1 MKVKFKSV
9 SLRFYE
15 ELNDFLP
22 YNKKKTR
29 FTEQFI
35 DRTSVKDLIESL
47 GVPHTEVDMI
57 LVNGKSVS
65 FDYLINHKDDISVYP
80 VFESFDVSEVQ
91 HLRPEPLRNS
101 KFLCDVHLGKL
112 ARNLRMLGIDT
123 LYFNVISDSEIVNI
137 SLNERRAILTRDSE
151 LLKIKA
157 VTHGYYIR
165 NSDPIKQTGEVI
177 KRFHLEKS
185 LQYFSRCL
193 ECNTLLAAVS
203 KEIII
208 DRIPQKVKESQS
220 EYFICDKCN
229 KIFWKGTHYLNMLG
243 KLKIIMEN

>member
-1 MKVKFKSV
+1 MINYKFV
-9 SLRFYE
+9 SIRFYE
-15 ELNDFLP
+15 ELNDFLTQDKR
-22 YNKKKTR
+22 KKQFIHK
-29 FTEQFI
+29 FI

-112 ARNLRMLGIDT
+112 AKNLRMLGIDT

-137 SLNERRAILTRDSE
+137 SVNERRAILTRDSE

-177 KRFHLEKS
+177 SRFQLEKS
-185 LQYFSRCL
+185 AQLFSRCL
-193 ECNTLLAAVS
+193 ECNALLTCVN
-203 KEIII
+203 KEIIS

-220 EYFICDKCN
+220 EYFICEKCN
-229 KIFWKGTHYLNMLG
+229 KIFWKGTHYLNMLS
-243 KLKIIMEN
+243 KLKTIIES

>member
-1 MKVKFKSV
+1 MINYKFMTI
-9 SLRFYE
+9 RFYE
-15 ELNDFLP
+15 ELNDFLTQEKR
-22 YNKKKTR
+22 KKR
-29 FTEQFI
+29 FIHKFI
-35 DRTSVKDLIESL
+35 DRTSVKDFIESL

-65 FDYLINHKDDISVYP
+65 FDYLINDKDDISVYP
-80 VFESFDVSEVQ
+80 VFESFNIADVQ
-91 HLRPEPLRNS
+91 HLRAQPLREP
-101 KFLCDVHLGKL
+101 KFICDIHLGKL
-112 ARNLRMLGIDT
+112 AKKLRMLGIDT
-123 LYFNVISDSEIVNI
+123 LYFNVISNLEIVNI
-137 SLNERRAILTRDSE
+137 SSNERRAILTRNFE

-177 KRFHLEKS
+177 KRFHLEKT
-185 LQYFSRCL
+185 LQHFSRCL

-208 DRIPQKVKESQS
+208 GRIPQKVKESQS
-220 EYFICDKCN
+220 EYFVCEKCN

-243 KLKIIMEN
+243 KLKIIMES

>member
-123 LYFNVISDSEIVNI
+123 LYFNVISNFEIVNI
-137 SLNERRAILTRDSE
+137 SLNERRAILTRNSE